1 MSHQQGDRPIPAG
14 DLPVPPAPQAQPAP
28 HAQPVPS
35 APPVPPSIF
44 SPGLRSA
51 SIGAAALISLFALEY
66 IAVGAAMPTVATA
79 LDGYHLYNM
88 AFGAMVAA
96 SIVGMIVGGWWSDR
110 SGPKPVVTTG
120 TLLFA
125 GGLTISG
132 LAPTMEIFSVGRAFQ
147 GLGSGLATVAIYVVI
162 AQRIPDVRRPAVFS
176 LLAAAWVVPGLAG
189 PLLTG
194 VLVDHLSWRWVFLG
208 VAPLVVL
215 SLGVLW
221 RALAAT
227 RAGDD
232 SPYLRPSTI
241 AWAVVAAVAVALLNL
256 AGDELTGMKLLIG
269 AACVTGVLVASLRLL
284 PRGTLHLGRGLPS
297 VIGARS
303 AMGGGFVAAEAYLP
317 LMLRDEYSYTPAQA
331 GAVLAAASVFWALGS
346 WVQGRLRES
355 VDRYHVLILGSA
367 VFGLFM
373 AVLGLALW
381 ARWPGWALIAVY
393 ALATLGVGM
402 AYPTTTLLTMRLSPP
417 AEIGRNTS
425 SLSVGE
431 AMASAL
437 ALALTGV
444 VFGLYYASA
453 PHTAFVGTLA
463 VAIGVSLLT
472 VLSALRARPAAEG
485 KEGAFPAG
493 PA

>member
-1 MSHQQGDRPIPAG
+1 MTSPEPD
-14 DLPVPPAPQAQPAP
+14 VSS
-28 HAQPVPS
+28 S
-35 APPVPPSIF
+35 APPATPPAAHVPPSIF

-66 IAVGAAMPTVATA
+66 VAVGAAMPTVASA

-96 SIVGMIVGGWWSDR
+96 SVVGMIVGGWGCDR
-110 SGPKPVVTTG
+110 SGPKPVVVIG

-125 GGLTISG
+125 AGLVLSG
-132 LAPTMEIFSVGRAFQ
+132 LSPTMEIFSVGRALQ

-189 PLLTG
+189 PLVTG
-194 VLVDHLSWRWVFLG
+194 VLVEHLSWRWVFLG

-227 RAGDD
+227 RAAGD
-232 SPYLRPSTI
+232 SPYLRPATI
-241 AWAVVAAVAVALLNL
+241 AWAVTAAVAVGLLNL
-256 AGDELTGMKLLIG
+256 AGEQVDGMEWVVGAVCVLL
-269 AACVTGVLVASLRLL
+269 VLVASHQLL

-303 AMGGGFVAAEAYLP
+303 AMGAGFVAAEAYLP
-317 LMLRDEYSYTPAQA
+317 LMLRDEYGYSPARA
-331 GAVLAAASVFWALGS
+331 GLVLAAASIFWALGS
-346 WVQGRLRES
+346 WVQGRLGEG
-355 VDRYHVLILGSA
+355 VDRYRLMLLGTA
-367 VFGLFM
+367 VFALFM
-373 AVLGLALW
+373 GVLGLALW
-381 ARWPGWALIAVY
+381 GRWPGWTLIVVY
-393 ALATLGVGM
+393 ALATTGIGI
-402 AYPTTTLLTMRLSPP
+402 AYPTTTLLTMRLSPA

-425 SLSVGE
+425 ALAVGE
-431 AMASAL
+431 ALASAL

-444 VFGLYYASA
+444 VFGMSYASA

-463 VAIGVSLLT
+463 VAIAVSLLT
-472 VLSALRARPAAEG
+472 VASAARSRPGNRADLATDPA
-485 KEGAFPAG
+485 
-493 PA
+493 